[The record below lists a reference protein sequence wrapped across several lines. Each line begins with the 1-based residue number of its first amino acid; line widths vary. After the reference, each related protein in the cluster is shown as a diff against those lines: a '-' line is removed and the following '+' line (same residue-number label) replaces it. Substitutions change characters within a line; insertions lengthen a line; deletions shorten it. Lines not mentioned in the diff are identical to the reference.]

1 MSEQEKEQSI
11 TKIGRGMWV
20 VAWGIGMVLLTLFF
34 ADLESGW
41 QNPNEQ
47 VESRRLDDY
56 SEVVLQRNRYGH
68 YVASG
73 LINNKPVI
81 FLLDTGA
88 SHVAV
93 PKNLARELGLPF
105 GREYKTMTA
114 NGIGRSYATRIDS
127 LSLGDISFRDVQGG
141 ITENMPGEQV
151 LLGMSALK
159 HIEFTQRG
167 DTLILRQ
174 YH

>member
-1 MSEQEKEQSI
+1 MSEQEQSI
-11 TKIGRGMWV
+11 SKMGRGMWYI
-20 VAWGIGMVLLTLFF
+20 AWGIGLVFLALFF
-34 ADLESGW
+34 ADIEQGW
-41 QNPNEQ
+41 QNPNEE
-47 VESRRLDDY
+47 VKSVRANGY
-56 SEVVLQRNRYGH
+56 SEVILQRNRYGH

-73 LINNKPVI
+73 FINNKPVT

-93 PKNLARELGLPF
+93 PKKVAREIGLPF
-105 GREYKTMTA
+105 GPEYKIMTA
-114 NGIGRSYATRIDS
+114 NGIGRSFATRIES
-127 LSLGDISFRDVQGG
+127 LSLGDISFRDVRGG
-141 ITENMPGEQV
+141 ITDNMPGEQV

-159 HIEFTQRG
+159 QLEFTQRG

>member
-1 MSEQEKEQSI
+1 MSEQEQSI
-11 TKIGRGMWV
+11 SKMGRGMWYI
-20 VAWGIGMVLLTLFF
+20 AWGIGLVFLALFF
-34 ADLESGW
+34 ADIEQGW
-41 QNPNEQ
+41 QNPNEE
-47 VESRRLDDY
+47 VKSVRANGY
-56 SEVVLQRNRYGH
+56 SEVILQRNRYGH

-73 LINNKPVI
+73 FINNKPVT

-93 PKNLARELGLPF
+93 PKKVAREIGLPF
-105 GREYKTMTA
+105 GPEYKTMTA
-114 NGIGRSYATRIDS
+114 NGIGRSFATRIES
-127 LSLGDISFRDVQGG
+127 LSLGDISFRDVRGG
-141 ITENMPGEQV
+141 ITDNMPGEQV

-159 HIEFTQRG
+159 QLEFTQRG

>member
-1 MSEQEKEQSI
+1 MSEQEQSI
-11 TKIGRGMWV
+11 SKMGRGMWYI
-20 VAWGIGMVLLTLFF
+20 AWGIGLILLALFF
-34 ADLESGW
+34 ADIEQGW
-41 QNPNEQ
+41 QNPNEEVRSLQ
-47 VESRRLDDY
+47 AEGY
-56 SEVVLQRNRYGH
+56 SEVILQRNRYGH

-73 LINNKPVI
+73 FINNKPVT

-93 PKNLARELGLPF
+93 PKNLAREIGLPF
-105 GREYKTMTA
+105 GPEYKTMTA
-114 NGIGRSYATRIDS
+114 NGIGRSFATRIES
-127 LSLGDISFRDVQGG
+127 LSLGDISFRDVRGG
-141 ITENMPGEQV
+141 ITDNMPGEQV

-159 HIEFTQRG
+159 QLEFTQRG